1 MKQAKCLLIFI
12 TKRRFHPVYSS
23 CGPVVVGRPFYRA
36 FAALLALCFGFW
48 GFFFNEMERTDAPV
62 HSRRPFHVDHIQAS
76 IFTDTRNCSV
86 QKRICV
92 KLIVIICVKN
102 SDVQSVLC
110 CKCLALISAE
120 RLVWPPSLS
129 NTQTQTHTHFAAARW
144 TWHRFSVT
152 RPQLRGREG
161 D

>member
-1 MKQAKCLLIFI
+1 
-12 TKRRFHPVYSS
+12 
-23 CGPVVVGRPFYRA
+23 
-36 FAALLALCFGFW
+36 
-48 GFFFNEMERTDAPV
+48 MERTDAPV

-76 IFTDTRNCSV
+76 IFTGTRNCSV
-86 QKRICV
+86 QTRICV

-110 CKCLALISAE
+110 RKCLALISAE
-120 RLVWPPSLS
+120 GLIWPPPPLQHT
-129 NTQTQTHTHFAAARW
+129 NTHTHVAAARW

-161 D
+161 DYIHHFIFLTCNAAKQQAKADIIDLHLWNNIIF